1 MKRYGFII
9 IILIF
14 GVYLAGCGRQHKAQE
29 ESQEFVS
36 MEELGSNIAQPPG
49 APAGNKTEV
58 LPAQAASTTPQIQ
71 PEPPIPAGPY
81 KPAAQEIQ
89 TALKNAGFYAGNI
102 DGKIGP
108 LTNKAIEEF
117 QKASGL
123 VVDGKVG
130 PKTWEALSK
139 HLNPTPAKKR

>member
-9 IILIF
+9 LILFF

-36 MEELGSNIAQPPG
+36 MEELGSNIAQPTT
-49 APAGNKTEV
+49 APTGNM
-58 LPAQAASTTPQIQ
+58 PAQAASTVPQIQ

-81 KPAAQEIQ
+81 KPTAQEIQ

-108 LTNKAIEEF
+108 ASKKAIEEF

-130 PKTWEALSK
+130 LKTWEALSK

>member
-14 GVYLAGCGRQHKAQE
+14 GIYLAGCGRQHKAQE

-36 MEELGSNIAQPPG
+36 MEELGSNIAQPTTT
-49 APAGNKTEV
+49 PAEV
-58 LPAQAASTTPQIQ
+58 LPAQTTSTVPQIQ

-108 LTNKAIEEF
+108 VSKKAIEEF
-117 QKASGL
+117 QNASGL

-139 HLNPTPAKKR
+139 HLNPTTPATKR

>member
-9 IILIF
+9 LILIF
-14 GVYLAGCGRQHKAQE
+14 GIYLAGCGRQHKAQE

-36 MEELGSNIAQPPG
+36 MEELGSNIAQPTTL
-49 APAGNKTEV
+49 PAEV
-58 LPAQAASTTPQIQ
+58 LPAQAASPVPQIQ

-81 KPAAQEIQ
+81 KPTAQEIQ

-108 LTNKAIEEF
+108 ASKKAIEEF

-130 PKTWEALSK
+130 LKTWEALSK